1 MGVFNWVRTS
11 IKAAV
16 LAGFQDAVTELA
28 TADANVEVP
37 TLHLD
42 YRPTDAVTEG
52 NGQTKRLSRGK

>member
-1 MGVFNWVRTS
+1 MGFFNWVRTS

-37 TLHLD
+37 TLQLD
-42 YRPTDAVTEG
+42 YRPTDGVPEG
-52 NGQTKRLSRGK
+52 TGQAKRLTRGR